1 MQNLCYNASPPP
13 DDGTQVAANLLE
25 WQKHLDK
32 IGAPLKTAIEA
43 INTNV
48 SSAFDDTVDTSADTD
63 NTIQGAFSFT
73 SAEIT
78 IASGSATP
86 TRKNHSI
93 DTESDAAADDL
104 DTLSTA
110 SLADGAEIIL
120 KAESAARVVTVK
132 DGTGNINLADNA
144 DFILNSADKRIC
156 LQRTGANWVELYR
169 SGVGG
174 IVQVTKTQVNALQTS
189 TTAIPIDNTLPQQ
202 STEGTSIM
210 TQSITPTSSTNRLL
224 IEVHLANI
232 NRAATNTEVVVALF
246 QDSTEDALAASA
258 ITLSNP
264 SEVGGTLSLVHEMA
278 AGTTSATT
286 FKVHLGPDS
295 GSNAVYCNSQGA
307 GLSAFGGGSRS
318 HLRITELIA

>member
-1 MQNLCYNASPPP
+1 
-13 DDGTQVAANLLE
+13 
-25 WQKHLDK
+25 
-32 IGAPLKTAIEA
+32 
-43 INTNV
+43 
-48 SSAFDDTVDTSADTD
+48 
-63 NTIQGAFSFT
+63 
-73 SAEIT
+73 
-78 IASGSATP
+78 
-86 TRKNHSI
+86 
-93 DTESDAAADDL
+93 
-104 DTLSTA
+104 
-110 SLADGAEIIL
+110 
-120 KAESAARVVTVK
+120 
-132 DGTGNINLADNA
+132 
-144 DFILNSADKRIC
+144 
-156 LQRTGANWVELYR
+156 
-169 SGVGG
+169 
-174 IVQVTKTQVNALQTS
+174 
-189 TTAIPIDNTLPQQ
+189 
-202 STEGTSIM
+202 M